1 MEQKLKE
8 FIFQMKI
15 PYTYPYVES
24 LLELQWEYISLE
36 RIPMKR
42 FENNQMVSIED
53 PTDKSKTRIIITQ
66 THPSDEKAVYYK
78 TD

>member
-1 MEQKLKE
+1 
-8 FIFQMKI
+8 
-15 PYTYPYVES
+15 
-24 LLELQWEYISLE
+24 
-36 RIPMKR
+36 MKR
-42 FENNQMVSIED
+42 SENNQMVSIED